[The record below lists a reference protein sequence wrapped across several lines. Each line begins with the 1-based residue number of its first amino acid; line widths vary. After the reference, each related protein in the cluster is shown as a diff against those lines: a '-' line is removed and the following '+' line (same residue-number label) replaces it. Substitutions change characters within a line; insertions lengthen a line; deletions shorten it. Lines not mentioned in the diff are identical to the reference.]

1 MKKFNYMDEVF
12 NRNPIYRSY
21 GPGKQRWIKFKFLL
35 SRIFK
40 NTALID
46 YVQYDFFLLN
56 RDGRDR
62 FISQKKRKLIRE
74 RLNNKDKLIIFDD
87 KDKFNKDFAKFIG
100 RTSLDLARASDEDI
114 RSYMEGKE
122 NIMLKP
128 VEGSFGVGITK
139 IRCDEE
145 GIKNIIDNYARKPYM
160 IEEYLV
166 QDSQLAEFND
176 TSFNTLRV
184 LTLID
189 NDGKPD
195 VIAAVLR
202 IGRKG
207 KFVDNF
213 HYDGIS
219 ALIDHESGIVKTT
232 GTDQYFNRYTFHP
245 DSQKQ
250 IVGFKIP
257 HWDKVLDTVKEAA
270 LVHPDVRYVGWD
282 IGVREDGSV
291 VIIEG
296 NHSGDPDVI
305 QRTDLVGKWHL
316 FSKYID

>member
-21 GPGKQRWIKFKFLL
+21 SPAKQKWIKFKFLL
-35 SRIFK
+35 SRTFK

-46 YVQYDFFLLN
+46 YVQYNFFLLN
-56 RDGRDR
+56 GDGRDR
-62 FISQKKRKLIRE
+62 FISQKKRRIIRNK
-74 RLNNKDKLIIFDD
+74 LNNKDKLIIFDD
-87 KDKFNKDFAKFIG
+87 KDRFNKDFSQYIG
-100 RTSLDLARASDEDI
+100 RSSLDLAKASQEEVESFMAD
-114 RSYMEGKE
+114 KK

-139 IRCDEE
+139 IACDDSGLKKVLEDYR
-145 GIKNIIDNYARKPYM
+145 GKDYI

-166 QDSQLAEFND
+166 QDKELAEFND
-176 TSFNTLRV
+176 SSFNTLRV

-189 NDGKPD
+189 DKGEPD

-202 IGRKG
+202 MGRKG

-219 ALIDHESGIVKTT
+219 ALIDHESGVVKTT

-245 DSQKQ
+245 DSNKQ

-257 HWDKVLDTVKEAA
+257 HWDKVIRTVKEAA
-270 LVHPDVRYVGWD
+270 MIHPDMRYVGWD